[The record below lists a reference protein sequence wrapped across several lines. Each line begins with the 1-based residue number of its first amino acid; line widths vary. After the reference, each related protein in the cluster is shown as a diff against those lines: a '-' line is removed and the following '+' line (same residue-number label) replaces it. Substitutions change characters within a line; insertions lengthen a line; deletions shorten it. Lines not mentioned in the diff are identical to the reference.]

1 MAKEMKEKEKAVTP
15 ASLKKWLVNSCHTH
29 ARVAEWLNDIEK
41 KYVVLDTIIEF
52 RGAGSWIVFVR
63 VE

>member
-1 MAKEMKEKEKAVTP
+1 MKEKENIP
-15 ASLKKWLVNSCHTH
+15 KKWMVNSCHTH
-29 ARVAEWLNDIEK
+29 ARVAEWLNGIEK
-41 KYVVLDTIIEF
+41 EYVVLDTIIEF